1 MRRARRYILRVRPDG
16 SLRVTVPRGGSRREA
31 EAFVKQNS
39 KWIDRERSRV
49 RREHSPVEWHDGS
62 EIMYRGALVRVAVED
77 GPDRREI
84 RYGDRSVMAAAG
96 ADVRRAIEHDL
107 RAIARAELIPRVQA
121 LARIHELRVGGVTIR
136 NQRSRWGS
144 CARNGNIALNFRL
157 IQMPPEVCDYVLIHE
172 LMHIR
177 QQNHSRRF
185 WKLVAAACPEFRE
198 RERWLRVQ
206 GRSLF

>member
-1 MRRARRYILRVRPDG
+1 MRRARRYILRVCPDG
-16 SLRVTVPRGGSRREA
+16 TLRVTVPRGGSRREA
-31 EAFVKQNS
+31 EAFVEQNS

-62 EIMYRGALVRVAVED
+62 EIMYRGALVRVAVEER
-77 GPDRREI
+77 PDRREI
-84 RYGDRSVMAAAG
+84 RFGDRTLLVAAG
-96 ADVRRAIEHDL
+96 ADVRNAVEGDL
-107 RAIARAELIPRVQA
+107 RAMARAELIPRLQTLAGIHA
-121 LARIHELRVGGVTIR
+121 LRPGRVTIR

-144 CARNGNIALNFRL
+144 CARTGNIALNFRL

-172 LMHIR
+172 LMHLR

-185 WKLVAAACPEFRE
+185 WKLVAAACPAFRE
-198 RERWLRVQ
+198 CERWLRTQ

>member
-16 SLRVTVPRGGSRREA
+16 TLRVTVPRGGSRREA
-31 EAFVKQNS
+31 EAFVEQNS

-62 EIMYRGALVRVAVED
+62 EIMYRGALVRIAVED
-77 GPDRREI
+77 RSDRREI
-84 RYGDRSVMAAAG
+84 RYGDRLVSASAG
-96 ADVRRAIEHDL
+96 AEIRKAVEADL
-107 RAIARAELIPRVQA
+107 RVIARDELIRRLHA
-121 LARIHELRVGGVTIR
+121 LAEMHGLRLGRVTIR

-144 CARNGNIALNFRL
+144 CTRSGNIALNFRL
-157 IQMPPEVCDYVLIHE
+157 IQMPPAVCDYVLIHE

-185 WKLVAAACPEFRE
+185 WKFVAAACPAFRE
-198 RERWLRVQ
+198 CERWLRVQ